1 MQSDDFLAP
10 QHAGFKNIRLV
21 HRTYPALPCAREFE
35 SRPRHAADLIGG
47 VLLGVE
53 TATLPV
59 GKRFDAARFSKI
71 DAAGQLPNDDEV
83 DPPEHT
89 GLERCRIGQS
99 R

>member
-10 QHAGFKNIRLV
+10 QHTGFQNIRLV
-21 HRTYPALPCAREFE
+21 HRTYPTLPRTRQFE
-35 SRPRHAADLIGG
+35 SGPRDAAYLIGG

-53 TATLPV
+53 TATLPI
-59 GKRFDAARFSKI
+59 GQRFDAARFSEI
-71 DAAGQLPNDDEV
+71 DAAGQLPNDDEI